1 MKLFSKIY
9 SILKINENAYRF
21 AVIVALAAAFFLIW
35 VILAVGVLGR
45 AGESV
50 DLMYISVFVVGI
62 IGAFIVR
69 LQAKGLERVLFA
81 MALTQMLIIVI
92 ALIAGIQ
99 HTEVNSVLE
108 ILGLNG
114 FFVVLFVVSA
124 MLFRTA
130 ALDGPT
136 VETG

>member
-1 MKLFSKIY
+1 MKIDK
-9 SILKINENAYRF
+9 NAYLF
-21 AVIVALAAAFFLIW
+21 AVAVALAAAFFLVW

-50 DLMYISVFVVGI
+50 DLMYIGVFAVGI

-81 MALTQMLIIVI
+81 MALAQVLIIVI

-114 FFVVLFVVSA
+114 FFVVMFVVSA
-124 MLFRTA
+124 LLFRTA
-130 ALDGPT
+130 ARDRPP
-136 VETG
+136 VVTG